1 MADTDPETG
10 AAAEGETPG
19 GLAPRYVTL
28 AETLKSAIARG
39 EPPVGELLP
48 TEHQLCETHDV
59 SRHTVREA
67 LRLLAE
73 AGLIVRRR
81 GAGTVVIASESKD
94 AFAQRMGNV
103 DDLMQY
109 VRDAKLHPTGGE
121 TVTMD
126 PATARRYAVAPGG
139 SYFKIT
145 GTRGRQDQLP
155 LAQTVMYVRADLS
168 PPVETF
174 VELNGLVI
182 DWIAKEKGVPTA
194 RIDQK
199 ISAGALTEREAAAL
213 DAQPGA
219 AALRTIRRY
228 YDKGG
233 RVVAVSDSVHP
244 GDRFTYEMTLQ
255 REAED
260 RPR

>member
-1 MADTDPETG
+1 LTDTPSGPEGTDG
-10 AAAEGETPG
+10 G

-28 AETLKSAIARG
+28 AETIKSRIAAG
-39 EPPVGELLP
+39 DPPVGELLP
-48 TEHQLCETHDV
+48 TEHMLCEAHNV

-81 GAGTVVIASESKD
+81 GAGTLVIASESRN
-94 AFAQRMGNV
+94 AFAQRLGNA

-109 VRDAKLHPTGGE
+109 VRDARLSPSGSE
-121 TVTMD
+121 TVTLD
-126 PATARRYAVAPGG
+126 AAAGRRFGIAPGG
-139 SYFKIT
+139 EFFKIS
-145 GTRGRQDQLP
+145 GTRGLPGQPP
-155 LAQTVMYVRADLS
+155 LAFTEIYVRPEIS
-168 PPVETF
+168 PPVEVF

-194 RIDQK
+194 RIDQQ

-219 AALRTIRRY
+219 AALRTRRRY
-228 YDKGG
+228 YDTGG
-233 RVVAVSDSVHP
+233 RVLALSDSVHP
-244 GDRFTYEMTLQ
+244 GERFSYEMSLM
-255 REAED
+255 READ
-260 RPR
+260 G